1 MLPPP
6 FRILIEIRIKI
17 YTISISTKT
26 TINMLNISLSK
37 LMHGIFL
44 ITKKLRTKPVLL
56 ATQYMHE
63 NLGIEMKKSGVNNNK
78 HHTRFV

>member
-1 MLPPP
+1 
-6 FRILIEIRIKI
+6 
-17 YTISISTKT
+17 
-26 TINMLNISLSK
+26 MLNISLSK

-63 NLGIEMKKSGVNNNK
+63 NLGIEMKKCSVNNNK